1 MTKELKIKGMS
12 CMHCVAAVTKALTAV
27 PGVTGAEVDLKK
39 KRAIVSFEGQVE
51 DQALVDAVAEAGYEA
66 KIK

>member
-66 KIK
+66 KTK